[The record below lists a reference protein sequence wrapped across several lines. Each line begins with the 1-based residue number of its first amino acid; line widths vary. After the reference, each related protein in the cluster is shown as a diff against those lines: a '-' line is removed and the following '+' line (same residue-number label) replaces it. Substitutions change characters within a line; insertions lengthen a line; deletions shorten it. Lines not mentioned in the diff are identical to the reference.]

1 MQVSKKG
8 KITPEAR
15 SKFCSIANLTR
26 LTEDATNWRNEV
38 IDERDLVAY
47 IDLMFFMQKNYLS
60 PEEKN
65 KADELIQEIVKNW
78 QSVVDQNFAEV
89 FTKLQRM
96 NPIKAKALTDDAA
109 ELQRKSEQI
118 HAKLEEIKNLIEAT
132 GLVNSETQNKQSEV
146 EQSLEELDRINNK
159 TAAALDTLEELINGK

>member
-1 MQVSKKG
+1 
-8 KITPEAR
+8 
-15 SKFCSIANLTR
+15 
-26 LTEDATNWRNEV
+26 
-38 IDERDLVAY
+38 
-47 IDLMFFMQKNYLS
+47 MQKNYLS

-65 KADELIQEIVKNW
+65 KADELIQEIVQNW

-118 HAKLEEIKNLIEAT
+118 HTKLEEIKNLTEAT
-132 GLVNSETQNKQSEV
+132 GLINSETKNKQSEV

-159 TAAALDTLEELINGK
+159 TATALNTLEDLING